1 MVAIFETGGKQ
12 YKVTEGDVIFVERR
26 EAAEGETVICDDGHV
41 TRGYERFDRRL
52 RSLGA
57 DIYLEY

>member
-1 MVAIFETGGKQ
+1 MIVAGL
-12 YKVTEGDVIFVERR
+12 
-26 EAAEGETVICDDGHV
+26 AADGETVICDDGHV
-41 TRGYERFDRRL
+41 TRGYERFDMRL